1 MLEDSFGRWFLKVL
15 WKIFPFAF
23 SKNYWGNGYNEAQIF
38 LHLID
43 VGVRVIYQSREILH
57 IPEDLLSVF
66 CTISQNSWESHLS
79 LIKYQPISNQV
90 SVSVYQY
97 LSCLQ
102 ENVSYH
108 CLCLC
113 PLVLL
118 INIKTRHYIK
128 FNKQQKSEWKHRLL
142 SEVVV
147 WKCSV
152 EKMFLEISQNSKEN
166 TCARVSDLQLC

>member
-1 MLEDSFGRWFLKVL
+1 M
-15 WKIFPFAF
+15 
-23 SKNYWGNGYNEAQIF
+23 
-38 LHLID
+38 
-43 VGVRVIYQSREILH
+43 
-57 IPEDLLSVF
+57 
-66 CTISQNSWESHLS
+66 
-79 LIKYQPISNQV
+79 
-90 SVSVYQY
+90 SVYQY

-118 INIKTRHYIK
+118 IIIKTRHYIK
-128 FNKQQKSEWKHRLL
+128 FNKQQKSEWKLRLL

-152 EKMFLEISQNSKEN
+152 EKVFLEISQNFKGKHLCQSLRPATLLKWDSGTGVFLWILRNFRSMFPFRDRLQILLLTLNDPCISESCIEKKKVKFLFSHFFVVPQKVLRYHKEVCEN
-166 TCARVSDLQLC
+166 KHLT

>member
-1 MLEDSFGRWFLKVL
+1 MVSKGALENISIC
-15 WKIFPFAF
+15 IFQ
-23 SKNYWGNGYNEAQIF
+23 KLLRKRLQRG

-79 LIKYQPISNQV
+79 LTKYQPISNQV

-128 FNKQQKSEWKHRLL
+128 FNKQQKSE
-142 SEVVV
+142 
-147 WKCSV
+147 
-152 EKMFLEISQNSKEN
+152 
-166 TCARVSDLQLC
+166 